1 MISESRECCKLE
13 QMSDAVFELK
23 EQLYE
28 ARRRGEALHVV
39 ERDIVRVWLQKVGL
53 LAVEGFIELHGNGDL
68 GPVAVSPQ
76 GREMDRLE
84 QTKSRPYLCVFGP
97 LTIERTVYSAG
108 NHQQEYAPLDA
119 ILGLPEGKFS
129 FVVQDFAQMLG
140 VDLAWAKDREVL
152 ERLLGIK
159 LPVSSLEEMNRK
171 MAEGVPQYRQQRPSP
186 PIEEEEAIF
195 VASGDGKGVV
205 MRKPRPETEK
215 ETPSIL
221 PPETKGPQPGRKNM
235 AVVGS
240 LYSIAPYV
248 RTPEQM
254 LEILFRDGPR
264 PKEEP
269 PRPRPCGKH
278 VWAAMD
284 DEVVDAAGVAHPL
297 RAAHDVSMVVRR
309 VGKTGS
315 WASQTFGAFDGR
327 RASSLGSGRYP
338 YAPWKT
344 SGRYRHSRHYACGGI
359 SLEGCGGL
367 RTSPGTAGSILS

>member
-1 MISESRECCKLE
+1 MISESMECCKLE

-28 ARRRGEALHVV
+28 ACRRGEALHVV

-119 ILGLPEGKFS
+119 VLGLPEGKFS

-159 LPVSSLEEMNRK
+159 LPVS
-171 MAEGVPQYRQQRPSP
+171 
-186 PIEEEEAIF
+186 
-195 VASGDGKGVV
+195 
-205 MRKPRPETEK
+205 
-215 ETPSIL
+215 
-221 PPETKGPQPGRKNM
+221 
-235 AVVGS
+235 
-240 LYSIAPYV
+240 
-248 RTPEQM
+248 
-254 LEILFRDGPR
+254 
-264 PKEEP
+264 
-269 PRPRPCGKH
+269 
-278 VWAAMD
+278 
-284 DEVVDAAGVAHPL
+284 
-297 RAAHDVSMVVRR
+297 
-309 VGKTGS
+309 
-315 WASQTFGAFDGR
+315 
-327 RASSLGSGRYP
+327 
-338 YAPWKT
+338 
-344 SGRYRHSRHYACGGI
+344 
-359 SLEGCGGL
+359 
-367 RTSPGTAGSILS
+367 